1 MKGKTN
7 QMSEGEQY
15 ALQDE
20 WGWEEE
26 VCKEAEEEERER
38 ARKFAEQRKADARS
52 AHSAAAGRLDTGK

>member
-26 VCKEAEEEERER
+26 VCKEAEEEEEGTRAPFAAER
-38 ARKFAEQRKADARS
+38 VEFDKLL
-52 AHSAAAGRLDTGK
+52 HSMS